1 MTNPKKF
8 IGTFMI
14 TGHRYALLNPDSN
27 KINKQSFKRKSII
40 SIYDQTTAGT
50 ILKRVSYDEK
60 GNLRATQVGHIKT
73 LTNKN
78 GEILTQY
85 LEFVDETD
93 NGVLTMN
100 IKKRDKKGYV
110 TEYYFNSIEAGFND
124 VNPEQQSRVNI
135 SIAERIKE

>member
-1 MTNPKKF
+1 M
-8 IGTFMI
+8 
-14 TGHRYALLNPDSN
+14 L
-27 KINKQSFKRKSII
+27 
-40 SIYDQTTAGT
+40 
-50 ILKRVSYDEK
+50 IL
-60 GNLRATQVGHIKT
+60 
-73 LTNKN
+73 
-78 GEILTQY
+78 LTQY

-110 TEYYFNSIEAGFND
+110 TEYSFNSIEAGFND